1 MLTRQSRRPRS
12 WAYGLLS
19 IAMVLGI
26 TIGQPLTAQAIN
38 WGELLLRGIQVV
50 QLSSISDAQEMEL
63 GKQIND
69 NITKQARISRDSNL
83 VNYVNNI
90 GQRLARQSDRPNL
103 TYTFQVVEDD
113 NINAFATMGG
123 YVYVHTGLL
132 KAADNEAQVASVIA
146 HEIGHIT
153 GKHSIKQTREDAIA
167 QGLLSA
173 TGLKKSTVVTLGT
186 ELALRRPHSRRDE
199 YDADQR
205 GLKTVTAAS
214 YSQPEMVRFMEK
226 LLAFRSSIPAFLS
239 THPDTGSRITQLE
252 AMIKKSPSNG
262 KDGTDN
268 VDYARRVGKKAT
280 GSSPIASPTP
290 IASPISSPSP
300 TPKPRGGD
308 VIVPTE

>member
-1 MLTRQSRRPRS
+1 MLTRQSHRRPRS

-19 IAMVLGI
+19 IAMVIGI

-83 VNYVNNI
+83 TNYVNNI

-167 QGLLSA
+167 QGLISA

-205 GLKTVTAAS
+205 GLKTVSAAS
-214 YSQPEMVRFMEK
+214 YAQPEMVRFMEK
-226 LLAFRSSIPAFLS
+226 LLAFRSSTPAFLS
-239 THPDTGSRITQLE
+239 THPDTASRITQLE
-252 AMIKKSPSNG
+252 AMIKKSPTSG

-268 VDYARRVGKKAT
+268 VDYARRVGKKVT
-280 GSSPIASPTP
+280 GSTSTPVSTPNAPTP
-290 IASPISSPSP
+290 IPSS
-300 TPKPRGGD
+300 TPAPRSGE